1 MRTVDGVRPDSSRPI
16 HVLYVEDDDRLAR
29 MTSRYLESHGVR
41 VTWAA
46 EGKSAMADA
55 LRERPDVVLLDVML
69 PGMSGLDLC
78 RELRQR
84 LDTPV
89 IMVTARTDEDDRVIG
104 LEGGADDYLTKPFS
118 SRELLARIRAQVRRA
133 TGNVGPKAD
142 VVEVGGLRLEPKT
155 LQASLD
161 GVELALTSYE
171 FSLLRALAER
181 AGQVLTREKL
191 VDLVRGSAEEAFDR
205 SVDVH
210 VSHLRQKLG
219 DDPRHPRI
227 LKTIRGVGYMLAG
240 PLP

>member
-1 MRTVDGVRPDSSRPI
+1 MDGVRSEPAQPI

-41 VTWAA
+41 VTWAS
-46 EGKSAMADA
+46 EGRAALTEV

-69 PGMSGLDLC
+69 PGMNGFELC
-78 RELRQR
+78 KEIRQR

-89 IMVTARTDEDDRVIG
+89 IMVTALTEEDDRVVG

-133 TGNVGPKAD
+133 TGNVGPKAETI
-142 VVEVGGLRLEPKT
+142 EVGGLRLEPKT
-155 LQASLD
+155 MRVWLD
-161 GVELALTSYE
+161 GTELALTSYE

-240 PLP
+240 PVP